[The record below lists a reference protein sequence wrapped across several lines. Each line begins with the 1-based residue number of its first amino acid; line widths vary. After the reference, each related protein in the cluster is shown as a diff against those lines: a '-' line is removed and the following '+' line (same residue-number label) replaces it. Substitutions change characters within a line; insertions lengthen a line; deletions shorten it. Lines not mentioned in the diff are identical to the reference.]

1 MLTHAPSDVIAQ
13 RFGAEVAREFEREQD
28 PARGKDSGTKYT
40 YPPPQP
46 HSPNWLTTMEHGLA
60 TDGICLEQELSR
72 IRAIAESALVESTL
86 AVAEIDEE
94 LREYEVLLRHIGV
107 VAGDDFV
114 EHLVELADKIQL
126 PAFVEDEYPADPLP
140 TFDMDDEY
148 LNFGQE
154 GSGDIVARDNE

>member
-1 MLTHAPSDVIAQ
+1 M
-13 RFGAEVAREFEREQD
+13 AREFEREQD
-28 PARGKDSGTKYT
+28 PSQGKDSGTKYT
-40 YPPPQP
+40 YPPPPP

-72 IRAIAESALVESTL
+72 IRALAESALVESTL

-126 PAFVEDEYPADPLP
+126 PAFVEDEYPEDPLP

-148 LNFGQE
+148 LNFGKE